1 MFTLLPEIQQKIQQ
15 RIIKEVLKRVT
26 ITTQQQPVEFV
37 ERPYRA
43 TRIGFGGSL

>member
-1 MFTLLPEIQQKIQQ
+1 MFNLLPEIQQKIQQ
-15 RIIKEVLKRVT
+15 RIIQEVLKRVT
-26 ITTQQQPVEFV
+26 VTAQPQPIDMG